1 MKTQTPEKVGIPEN
15 LIEAIRTFP
24 LEREVEHCG
33 KRWTVSP
40 FDFYANCPGCGCQI
54 KLRGFSDVDELE
66 DIFDAVFEWM
76 RQPGAAERVSRRQ
89 KALEAEEVTAPT
101 PRS

>member
-1 MKTQTPEKVGIPEN
+1 MKTQTLEKIGIPQN
-15 LIEAIRTFP
+15 LIEALRIFP

-33 KRWTVSP
+33 KRWAVSP
-40 FDFYANCPGCGCQI
+40 FDFYANCPGCGGQI
-54 KLRGFSDVDELE
+54 KLRGFSAVDELE

-76 RQPGAAERVSRRQ
+76 RQAGAAEWVSRRQ

>member
-1 MKTQTPEKVGIPEN
+1 MKTQTLEKIGIPQN

-40 FDFYANCPGCGCQI
+40 FDFYANCPGCGGQI
-54 KLRGFSDVDELE
+54 KLRGFSAVDELE

-76 RQPGAAERVSRRQ
+76 NQPMAQEVARRRQ
-89 KALEAEEVTAPT
+89 RALEEDT
-101 PRS
+101 